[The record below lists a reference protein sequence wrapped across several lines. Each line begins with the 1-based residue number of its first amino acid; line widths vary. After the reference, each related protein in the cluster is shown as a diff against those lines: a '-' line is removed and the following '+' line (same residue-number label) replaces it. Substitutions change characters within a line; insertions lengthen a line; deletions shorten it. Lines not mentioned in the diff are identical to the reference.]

1 MRRSQSALLL
11 CAVGSFRHRGV
22 IPREVRRRRERA
34 LKRLGG
40 VGMLMGVLMSI
51 FIPPTW
57 GRQADHPIA
66 IAEGAPI
73 PSSGSRGEAVERAQE
88 GIFLRSSTD
97 RQAQGTAQRAGV
109 DDPASVVPDLSIAL
123 GPPQEVS
130 ASGSSSVVTL
140 DELVAEAL
148 KRNPEI
154 LAARRQY
161 DVKRAR
167 VPQAKA
173 LPEPLLSVASM
184 GNLLPFSVQ
193 VGDPSSAR
201 SVSFSQDIPF
211 PGKLSLHGRAAA
223 MEAEAE
229 RWTYELTWRTVVA
242 DVKMAYYDLYFVEK
256 SVEIITRIKGL
267 LEQFL
272 QIAEARYRVGKA
284 AQQDVLKA
292 QTEIS
297 ILLERLALLEQ
308 QRARAVARINA
319 LLDRPPETP
328 LGRVAEVKKGELPY
342 SLDELYQMAAARY
355 PGLKREERRIDR
367 AHYAFALARKEFYPD
382 FAVGIQYVQRPRMP
396 EMWGIS
402 FSVKLPLY
410 FWKRQRPALEEAV
423 AEWAQARHEYSGV
436 RAQLFFRIKDAYL
449 MAMTADRLLR
459 LYEEGIIPQATLT
472 LESAV
477 AAYQVGTVDFL
488 TLITNLITVL
498 TYELNYYEQLVTF
511 QKSLAQL
518 EPLIAQ
524 ELTR

>member
-1 MRRSQSALLL
+1 M
-11 CAVGSFRHRGV
+11 V
-22 IPREVRRRRERA
+22 
-34 LKRLGG
+34 
-40 VGMLMGVLMSI
+40 MLVEVLMSI
-51 FIPPTW
+51 FIAPAW
-57 GRQADHPIA
+57 GRQADPRIR
-66 IAEGAPI
+66 IAERAPA
-73 PSSGSRGEAVERAQE
+73 PSSASRGESLKLTRAE
-88 GIFLRSSTD
+88 IWE
-97 RQAQGTAQRAGV
+97 AQGTAQSAEANAAV
-109 DDPASVVPDLSIAL
+109 DASRDLSIASE
-123 GPPQEVS
+123 PHQEAS

-140 DELVAEAL
+140 DALIAEAMR
-148 KRNPEI
+148 KNPEI

-161 DVKRAR
+161 DVVRAR
-167 VPQAKA
+167 VFQATA
-173 LPEPLLSVASM
+173 LPEPMLSVASM

-201 SVSFSQDIPF
+201 IVSFAQDIPF
-211 PGKLSLHGRAAA
+211 PGKLSLQGKAAA

-229 RWTYELTWRTVVA
+229 RWAYELTWRTVIA

-256 SVEIITRIKGL
+256 SMEIITRVKGL

-272 QIAEARYRVGKA
+272 KIAEARYQVGKA

-297 ILLERLALLEQ
+297 ILIERLTLLEQ
-308 QRARAVARINA
+308 QRARLVARLNA

-342 SLDELYQMAAARY
+342 SLDELYRMAAARH
-355 PGLKREERRIDR
+355 PGLKREERRRDR
-367 AHYAFALARKEFYPD
+367 AHYAFALAKKEFYPD
-382 FAVGIQYVQRPRMP
+382 FAIGIQYFQRPRMP
-396 EMWGIS
+396 EMWGVS

-410 FWKRQRPALEEAV
+410 FWKRQRPALDEAM
-423 AEWAQARHEYSGV
+423 AELAQARHEYDGV

-449 MAMTADRLLR
+449 MATTADRLLR

-472 LESAV
+472 LESSV

-498 TYELNYYEQLVTF
+498 TYELSYYEQLVTF

-518 EPLIAQ
+518 EPLVAQ
-524 ELTR
+524 ELAR